1 MTYTSSSG
9 WGPGDT
15 PKTIYR
21 LVAATSIISIFCA
34 LFGAFFSYFGIKTPQ
49 EFLSLSWNGLS
60 NWHIWQPISYL
71 FLQPGGNSGIT
82 FGFLISLFFNMYILW
97 IMGSSTLNRVGK
109 EPFLRFYF
117 ICGALTG
124 LATLL
129 FMPLIGQYALLAGT
143 GPVILAILMV
153 WTMLH
158 PDSQIL
164 LFFFIPVQAKH
175 LLPALLVLLLLI
187 NLSQLNFIEL
197 IFNFFGLFFGY
208 LYATL
213 VWGLESPYAF
223 TKYPDKW
230 LTDIGVKISNM
241 SSWFGK
247 GRPLPDKKAE
257 IIDFHTGKAV
267 MDDDLFMDAILEK
280 ISKFGEKSLTW
291 SERNRMKQIS
301 KNKSR
306 KQ

>member
-21 LVAATSIISIFCA
+21 LVAATTVISIFCA
-34 LFGAFFSYFGIKTPQ
+34 LMGALFNYFGVRTPQ
-49 EFLSLSWNGLS
+49 ELLSLSWNGLS
-60 NWHIWQPISYL
+60 HWYIWQPLSYL
-71 FLQPGGNSGIT
+71 FVQPGGNYGIT
-82 FGFLISLFFNMYILW
+82 FGFLLSLFFNMYILW
-97 IMGSSTLNRVGK
+97 IMGSSTLDRVGK
-109 EPFLRFYF
+109 GAFLRFYF

-129 FMPLIGQYALLAGT
+129 LMPIIGQYAVLAGT
-143 GPVILAILMV
+143 APVILAILMV

-164 LFFFIPVQAKH
+164 LFFIIPVQAKR
-175 LLPALLVLLLLI
+175 LLPTILVLLLLI

-197 IFNFFGLFFGY
+197 VFNFLGLFFGY

-223 TKYPDKW
+223 TSYTDRW
-230 LTDIGVKISNM
+230 LTDLGRKISNM

-247 GRPLPDKKAE
+247 GRPLPEKKAE

-267 MDDDLFMDAILEK
+267 LDDDLFMDAILEK